1 MHVTILKV
9 CYKVKCYKEAFKDLE
24 MAFILSFLCKEAE
37 ELLIFKFCSN
47 GMKSVKGQLCA
58 ETSFFSSSLGHK
70 SEVFLLEGSPIKNFV
85 DCCSD
90 A

>member
-1 MHVTILKV
+1 
-9 CYKVKCYKEAFKDLE
+9 

-47 GMKSVKGQLCA
+47 GMKSVQGSELCA
-58 ETSFFSSSLGHK
+58 ETSFFSNSLGHK
-70 SEVFLLEGSPIKNFV
+70 SEVFLLEGSPIKNLV

-90 A
+90 P